1 MFSFESF
8 LNLPLIWTGII
19 ALAVFVY
26 VCLDGFDLGVGI
38 IYPFAPTAT
47 CRRRMLNSIAPF
59 WDGNETWL
67 ILGGGGLFAAFPLA
81 YSILMPALY
90 VPVLTMLFALVFR
103 GVAFEF
109 HYKSGPKAQLFWN
122 YAFHFGSLFA
132 AFAQGTM
139 LGAFIEGIK
148 VTDRHFSG
156 GAFDWATP
164 FSMMT
169 GVALVCGYALLG
181 STWLIMKTD
190 GETQDWARKVS
201 LYMLF
206 YVLMFM
212 GLVSIWA
219 PYTDISIY
227 NRWFSLPNFYYLAIL
242 PLTVLVVSV
251 FLLRSII
258 RKKEYSPF
266 LLTTALFVLNYLGIV
281 ITMYPYIVPRAIT
294 YTAAA
299 AVGPSQS
306 LMLVGVIFIL
316 PVILM
321 YTAYNYYVF
330 RGKSSHEDMY

>member
-8 LNLPLIWTGII
+8 LNLPLIWTVII
-19 ALAVFVY
+19 ALAVFIY

-139 LGAFIEGIK
+139 LGAFIDGIQ
-148 VTDRHFSG
+148 VTDRQFSG
-156 GAFDWATP
+156 GPFDWATP

-169 GVALVCGYALLG
+169 GLAVVCGYALLG

-190 GETQDWARKVS
+190 GETQVWARKVS

-206 YVLMFM
+206 YVMMFM

-219 PYTDISIY
+219 PFTDVRIY
-227 NRWFSLPNFYYLAIL
+227 DRWFSLPNMYYLSIL
-242 PLTVLVVSV
+242 PITVLIAS
-251 FLLRSII
+251 FYLLKAII
-258 RKKEYSPF
+258 HRKEYAPF
-266 LLTTALFVLNYLGIV
+266 LLTTALFALNYLGII
-281 ITMYPYIVPRAIT
+281 ITMYPYMVPRSIT
-294 YTAAA
+294 FSAAA

-306 LMLVGVIFIL
+306 LMLVGVVIIL

-330 RGKSSHEDMY
+330 RGKSTHEDMY

>member
-38 IYPFAPTAT
+38 IYPFAPTAI

-90 VPVLTMLFALVFR
+90 VPVFTMLFALVFR

-148 VTDRHFSG
+148 VTDRQFSG
-156 GAFDWATP
+156 TAFDWATP

-201 LYMLF
+201 LYMMF
-206 YVLMFM
+206 YVMMFM

-227 NRWFSLPNFYYLAIL
+227 NRWFSLPNFYYLALL
-242 PLTVLVVSV
+242 PLTVLVVSI
-251 FLLRSII
+251 FLMRAIF
-258 RKKEYSPF
+258 RKKEYAPF
-266 LLTTALFVLNYLGIV
+266 LLTTALFALNYLGIV
-281 ITMYPYIVPRAIT
+281 ITMYPFIVPRAIT

-306 LMLVGVIFIL
+306 LMLVGVVLIL

-321 YTAYNYYVF
+321 YTAFNYYVF

>member
-8 LNLPLIWTGII
+8 INLPLIWVGII

-38 IYPFAPTAT
+38 IYPFAPTT
-47 CRRRMLNSIAPF
+47 ECRRKMLNSIAPF

-81 YSILMPALY
+81 YSIIMPALY

-132 AFAQGTM
+132 AFAQGIM

-148 VTDRHFSG
+148 VTDRHFTG
-156 GAFDWATP
+156 GTFDWATP

-169 GVALVCGYALLG
+169 GIALICGYALLG

-190 GETQDWARKVS
+190 GETQAWARKVS
-201 LYMLF
+201 LYTLL
-206 YVLMFM
+206 YVIMFM
-212 GLVSIWA
+212 GLVSLWA
-219 PYTDISIY
+219 PFTDPSIY
-227 NRWFSLPNFYYLAIL
+227 HRWFSFPNLYYLCIVPIAVLMTTLFLFRGIL
-242 PLTVLVVSV
+242 
-251 FLLRSII
+251 RNQ
-258 RKKEYSPF
+258 EYSPF
-266 LLTTALFVLNYLGIV
+266 LLSLGLFALNYVGIV
-281 ITMYPYIVPRAIT
+281 ISMYPWIVPRSVTYIT
-294 YTAAA
+294 AA

-321 YTAYNYYVF
+321 YTGYNYYVF
-330 RGKSSHEDMY
+330 RGKTSHEDMY